1 MSESTASRP
10 RPEPPLRDD
19 ANSSTD
25 VAENV
30 AMPTYAD
37 ARGKRLRNAIIMANL
52 AVWVI
57 VLVLAKWL
65 FL

>member
-19 ANSSTD
+19 ANSTD

-37 ARGKRLRNAIIMANL
+37 DRGKRLRNAMIMANL
-52 AVWVI
+52 VVWVI
-57 VLVLAKWL
+57 VLVVAKWL
-65 FL
+65 FF